1 MAGVE
6 LLLPAHVAA
15 ALPLPGR
22 TGLRRSDGAALVVDV
37 RGFTA
42 LSEACDRRA
51 GRAGGELVAAA
62 LSEFFDPLV
71 ALAGAHG
78 ASISHFAGDAMVLVL
93 PESDAAE
100 PAAARAALLGR
111 TMLRR
116 IDGHPGVR
124 VGRRR
129 IRLTARAG
137 AAGGGYAW
145 FWLGT
150 SERRLAVTCG
160 PALAAAVAAQR
171 RATTGALVAD
181 SRAAR
186 RPHPGL
192 PLAIPRRPA
201 RRFVHPAVADR
212 IAAGQQLLLAEHRE
226 VAVVACDVTVGAD
239 DVARLRDAVGAVGRA
254 AADAGGLLLPVDPA
268 EDGARLLVVFGAPVQ
283 HEDAGL
289 RALRMAAACAEL
301 PAAVGV
307 ESGRAFSGLV
317 GGRDRADYTVI
328 GDPVNVAAR
337 LAASAPPGTVLAG
350 PGIHTRT
357 ETDIDWPAGT
367 AVTVKGRRRTLV
379 VRRAPLPGT
388 AVRAMT
394 RRPLPMVGRRAERA
408 RLRRAMSNGGAPI
421 LITGE
426 AGIGKS
432 RLVGD
437 LHDADGDPWHVVR
450 FSDPSDANAWA
461 PLVRG
466 LAGAG
471 PGTTPSRMAMLVRR
485 ALASIDPELAA
496 LAPLVAELAGVAV
509 GETEASRAL
518 DGERRARTAR
528 ELLGALLRAAPG
540 RRVVLLEDAHHA
552 TAGEARTIA
561 ELAAAARGD
570 GAVLVLVARR
580 DTDVLRTAAAAPL
593 LMALGPLA
601 LRGTERLVREAL
613 RSPAGDRLVREVA
626 RRAAG
631 NPFVAIELAGLL
643 RDTGAD
649 LGGVAPADLPDSVE
663 RLVLARFDRLPPDVQ
678 NVLRVASIA
687 TPPFDARA
695 LSGARPSLGRRPA
708 VGRSLQRAVDAGVL
722 VPEDGRGFRFAE
734 RLFADVVRGSMAA
747 ATSRTLH
754 AAVARH
760 LERTDGDAVADAIA
774 HHYGETD
781 LGAPR
786 RRWFRRAA
794 DLAVARHDHE
804 RASEHLTALVPLLR
818 GTGRRSALRDLAAS
832 SRVVGEWDSATRALR
847 AALAG
852 RPAPAEHA
860 ELACELGDL
869 LTYAGSWDEGL
880 ALLSRSVDELGQ
892 LAQPREEARALG
904 LLAYAA
910 FRRSDLDRARDAA
923 ARELE
928 LGRSL
933 DDRRLEA
940 DALHKLAQAAWHL
953 DGAAAAAAPAT
964 RSLTGMRA
972 TGDLVGVMEVANDLA
987 GIELELG
994 HPDAA
999 ARRLATAARAAR
1011 RIGDRA
1017 ALATI
1022 AGNAA
1027 ELCLAAGDLDAA
1039 GRMVARQT
1047 DLAEAVGDATAVHVG
1062 FGHAGHLQARQGRP
1076 AAARPL
1082 LADAVRRAAAAG
1094 EPYFLC
1100 EYLLDLGVVQ
1110 AQLEHRA
1117 AADRSL
1123 GAAARA
1129 AERAGDAEM
1138 ADRARRR
1145 RATLRAGGTPRLRRH
1160 SGPRPSRG
1168 AVRMLTAAVRP
1179 GRSPAAWSS

>member
-15 ALPLPGR
+15 ALPLPAR
-22 TGLRRSDGAALVVDV
+22 TGIRRSDGAALVVDV

-71 ALAGAHG
+71 ALAGTHG

-93 PESDAAE
+93 PERDGAE
-100 PAAARAALLGR
+100 PATARAALLGR

-116 IDGHPGVR
+116 IDEHPGVR

-145 FWLGT
+145 FWLAT
-150 SERRLAVTCG
+150 RERRFAVTCG
-160 PALAAAVAAQR
+160 TAPAAAVAAQR
-171 RATTGALVAD
+171 RAATGALVAD
-181 SRAAR
+181 GRAAR
-186 RPHPGL
+186 SPHAGRPV
-192 PLAIPRRPA
+192 AVPRGPA
-201 RRFVHPAVADR
+201 RRFVHPAVAAR
-212 IAAGQQLLLAEHRE
+212 IAGGLQLLLAEHRE
-226 VAVVACDVTVGAD
+226 VAVVACDVTTRPD
-239 DVARLRDAVGAVGRA
+239 DIARLRDAVGVVARA
-254 AADAGGLLLPVDPA
+254 AAEAGGLLLPVDPA

-283 HEDAGL
+283 HEDAAL

-337 LAASAPPGTVLAG
+337 LAASAPPGAVLAG
-350 PGIHTRT
+350 PGIHDRT
-357 ETDIDWPAGT
+357 EADIAWPAGT
-367 AVTVKGRRRTLV
+367 AVTVKGRRGALV
-379 VRRAPLPGT
+379 VRRAPLPDT

-394 RRPLPMVGRRAERA
+394 RRPLPMVGRRTERA
-408 RLRRAMSNGGAPI
+408 RLRRAMASGGTPI
-421 LITGE
+421 LVTGE

-450 FSDPSDANAWA
+450 FTEPSGAHAWA

-466 LAGAG
+466 LVGAG
-471 PGTTPSRMAMLVRR
+471 PGTTPSRTAMLVRR
-485 ALASIDPELAA
+485 ALAAVDSELAA
-496 LAPLVAELAGVAV
+496 LTPLVAELAGVAAD
-509 GETEASRAL
+509 ETPTSRSL

-540 RRVVLLEDAHHA
+540 RRVVLVEDAHHA
-552 TAGEARTIA
+552 TPGDARTIA
-561 ELAAAARGD
+561 ELVAATRRD
-570 GAVLVLVARR
+570 RAVVLLVARR
-580 DTDVLRTAAAAPL
+580 DTDALRAAVDAPL
-593 LMALGPLA
+593 RVALGPLA
-601 LRGTERLVREAL
+601 PRSAQRLVREAL
-613 RSPAGDRLVREVA
+613 RAPAGERLVRGLA
-626 RRAAG
+626 RRANG
-631 NPFVAIELAGLL
+631 NPFVAIELAGLV

-649 LGGVAPADLPDSVE
+649 LAGAAPAGLPDSVE

-678 NVLRVASIA
+678 NTLRVASIA
-687 TPPFDARA
+687 TPPFDAGS
-695 LSGARPSLGRRPA
+695 LSGARPSLGRPPT
-708 VGRSLQRAVDAGVL
+708 VGRSLDRAADAGVL
-722 VPEDGRGFRFAE
+722 APEGNGDFRFAE
-734 RLFADVVRGSMAA
+734 RLFADVVRGSLAA

-754 AAVARH
+754 AGAARN
-760 LERTDGDAVADAIA
+760 LERTQGDDAADAIA

-804 RASEHLTALVPLLR
+804 RAAEHLAALAPLLR
-818 GTGRRSALRDLAAS
+818 GAGRRGALRDLAAS
-832 SRVVGEWDSATRALR
+832 SRIAGEWDAATRALR
-847 AALAG
+847 EALGG
-852 RPAPAEHA
+852 RPDPAEQA
-860 ELACELGDL
+860 KLACELGDL
-869 LTYAGSWDEGL
+869 LTYTGSWDDGL
-880 ALLSRSVDELGQ
+880 ELLARSVDELRQ

-910 FRRSDLDRARDAA
+910 FRRSDLERARDAA

-928 LGRSL
+928 LGRAL
-933 DDRRLEA
+933 ADRWLEA

-953 DGAAAAAAPAT
+953 DGPSAAAGPAA

-999 ARRLATAARAAR
+999 ARRLATSARAAR

-1039 GRMVARQT
+1039 ERMVARQSE
-1047 DLAEAVGDATAVHVG
+1047 LAGAVGDATAVHVAL
-1062 FGHAGHLQARQGRP
+1062 GHAGHLEARRGRP

-1082 LADAVRRAAAAG
+1082 LADAARRAAAAG

-1110 AQLEHRA
+1110 AQLGHRP

-1129 AERAGDAEM
+1129 AEQAGDGEM
-1138 ADRARRR
+1138 AARARRR
-1145 RATLRAGGTPRLRRH
+1145 QATLRAGRDPRLRRH
-1160 SGPRPSRG
+1160 AGPRPSSG
-1168 AVRMLTAAVRP
+1168 AVRMLTAAVGP
-1179 GRSPAAWSS
+1179 GRSAAPPSS